1 MSTPLLISLL
11 CSSPIYSCTAK
22 ATAALQQKRKPAA
35 LSYLR
40 SRKQFEDLLNKRL
53 GSLSTLE
60 STFMAVEAAAGDI
73 GVRIPFIPFWDGC
86 VYNLSR
92 QILKSY
98 ETSTITLRSIL
109 AHPSLERSSIDK
121 TMEALAEANADAK
134 EIDDAVRFGGDIA
147 VGVNESIDDEEVE
160 EEWKSMVKEL
170 EATEKSKEGTN
181 DTEKRL
187 NGVGQVPDGSPL
199 ASAPQRIPAL
209 S

>member
-1 MSTPLLISLL
+1 MSTTLLINLSYFSLI
-11 CSSPIYSCTAK
+11 CSCTAK

-60 STFMAVEAAAGDI
+60 STCRAVEAAAGEI
-73 GVRIPFIPFWDGC
+73 GVCIPSVQFCDRSI
-86 VYNLSR
+86 YNLSR

-109 AHPSLERSSIDK
+109 AHPSLERSSIDQ

-134 EIDDAVRFGGDIA
+134 EIDDVVRFGGDIA
-147 VGVNESIDDEEVE
+147 VGVNESIDDAEVE
-160 EEWKSMVKEL
+160 EEWKNMVKEL
-170 EATEKSKEGTN
+170 EAAEKSKESTN
-181 DTEKRL
+181 DTEQKL

>member
-1 MSTPLLISLL
+1 
-11 CSSPIYSCTAK
+11 
-22 ATAALQQKRKPAA
+22 
-35 LSYLR
+35 
-40 SRKQFEDLLNKRL
+40 
-53 GSLSTLE
+53 
-60 STFMAVEAAAGDI
+60 MAVEAAAGDI
-73 GVRIPFIPFWDGC
+73 GVCIPSVQFCDRSI
-86 VYNLSR
+86 YNLSR

-109 AHPSLERSSIDK
+109 AHPSLERSSIDQ

-147 VGVNESIDDEEVE
+147 VGVNESIDDAEVE
-160 EEWKSMVKEL
+160 EEWKTMVKEL
-170 EATEKSKEGTN
+170 EAAEKSKESTN
-181 DTEKRL
+181 DTEQKL